1 MTDVEWLAELLRQG
15 LLAASFVPPRAQRE
29 LQELT
34 QLLRPPQ

>member
-1 MTDVEWLAELLRQG
+1 MIDMEWLAELLRHG
-15 LLAASFVPPRAQRE
+15 LLTAGFVPPRAQRE